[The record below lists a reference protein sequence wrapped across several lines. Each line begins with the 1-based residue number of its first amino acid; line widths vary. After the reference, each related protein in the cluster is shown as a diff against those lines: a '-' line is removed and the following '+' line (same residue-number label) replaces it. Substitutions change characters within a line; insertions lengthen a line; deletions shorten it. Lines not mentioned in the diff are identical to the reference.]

1 VRTALLTL
9 TALVAFAA
17 NSILNRWALAGG
29 AIDPTSFASLRLAT
43 GAAALWLLV
52 SLRDRG
58 GHRRPAGDWRSAAA
72 LFLYAVPF
80 SLSYVSLSAG
90 TGALILF
97 GAVQV
102 TMIGVGLYQ
111 GERPH
116 PAEWAG
122 LVVALGGLAYL
133 VAPGLAA
140 PSPLGSGLM
149 VTAGVA
155 WGVYSLI
162 GRGSRDPLATT
173 AGNFLRA
180 APLAFAVTAVALALA
195 TPRVFLTWEG
205 VVLATVSGALT
216 SGVAYA
222 VWYAALAHLTATTA
236 ATVQLSVPVLAALG
250 GVVLLAEEV
259 TQRLVIAS
267 LLVLGGV
274 GWALQGRRAKV
285 TGGEEVTGGQV

>member
-1 VRTALLTL
+1 MRTVLLTL

-43 GAAALWLLV
+43 GGAALLLLV
-52 SLRDRG
+52 RLRHRRG
-58 GHRRPAGDWRSAAA
+58 QGRPAGDWRSAAA

-102 TMIGVGLYQ
+102 TMIGVGLHQ

-116 PAEWAG
+116 PFEWTG
-122 LVVALGGLAYL
+122 LAVALGGLAYL
-133 VAPGLAA
+133 LAPGLAA
-140 PSPLGSGLM
+140 PSPVGSLLM

-155 WGVYSLI
+155 WGIYSLI
-162 GRGSRDPLATT
+162 GRSSRDPLATT

-180 APLAFAVTAVALALA
+180 APLAFAVTAIALVAAG
-195 TPRVFLTWEG
+195 PEVFLTWEG
-205 VVLATVSGALT
+205 VVLATLSGAVT

-250 GVVLLAEEV
+250 GVALLAEEV
-259 TQRLVIAS
+259 TPRLVVAS
-267 LLVLGGV
+267 VLVLGGV
-274 GWALQGRRAKV
+274 AWAIQGRRMVRAR
-285 TGGEEVTGGQV
+285 GRADARRR